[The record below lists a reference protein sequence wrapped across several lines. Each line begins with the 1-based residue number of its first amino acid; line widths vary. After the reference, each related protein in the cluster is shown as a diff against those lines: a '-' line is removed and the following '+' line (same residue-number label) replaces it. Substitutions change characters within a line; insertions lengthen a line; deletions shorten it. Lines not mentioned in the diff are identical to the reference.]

1 MFTRRVVSTARGLMR
16 VTSKVGVLLTAALF
30 LSAGTASA
38 QSIRTQGWTSGWDNF
53 SEPLDFTKSKINW
66 TVFQRN
72 QLVVNYN
79 LVGATPR
86 KLYQVGI
93 VFFCTT
99 FPATFGQFPND
110 MPGGGACASATRQ
123 SITKTIA
130 SIETGVVTT
139 DINGNGSFAVVI
151 GPIAA
156 GTYNLEFFA
165 RDGAGC
171 NLIGGAGSTASS
183 CAVDFQSPG
192 PFGTGTQI
200 TIQ

>member
-1 MFTRRVVSTARGLMR
+1 
-16 VTSKVGVLLTAALF
+16 LLTAALF

-38 QSIRTQGWTSGWDNF
+38 QVKSTQGWTSGWDNF
-53 SEPLDFTKSKINW
+53 SEPLDFSNSNITWSVVPPSKH
-66 TVFQRN
+66 
-72 QLVVNYN
+72 QLTVNYN
-79 LVGATPR
+79 LVGATPD

-123 SITKTIA
+123 NITKTIA

-139 DINGNGSFAVVI
+139 DINGNGSFTVVI

-200 TIQ
+200 TIGNPP